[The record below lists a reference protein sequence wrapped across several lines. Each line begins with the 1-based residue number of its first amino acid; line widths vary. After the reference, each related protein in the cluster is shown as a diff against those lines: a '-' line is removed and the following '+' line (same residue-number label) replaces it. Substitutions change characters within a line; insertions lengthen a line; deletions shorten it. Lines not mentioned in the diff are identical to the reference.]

1 MTLSYLIDPF
11 SGDTKRKKIKARIT
25 TEHSASSYGQPV
37 IVLED
42 GGAIDLMSW
51 VGCNYQV
58 VRATKKER
66 ESLVSIGLL

>member
-1 MTLSYLIDPF
+1 MILSYHNL
-11 SGDTKRKKIKARIT
+11 GEEKRHRVKAKIT

-51 VGCNYQV
+51 VGLGYQV
-58 VRATKKER
+58 VRASKKEKAN
-66 ESLVSIGLL
+66 LAKMGLF